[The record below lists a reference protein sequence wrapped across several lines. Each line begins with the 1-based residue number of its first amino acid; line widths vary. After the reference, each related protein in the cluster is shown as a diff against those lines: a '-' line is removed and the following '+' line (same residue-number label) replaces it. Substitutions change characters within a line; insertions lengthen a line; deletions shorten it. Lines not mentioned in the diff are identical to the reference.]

1 MLCGPGNAVVRTCVH
16 TGAAAVSSL
25 GEAACQG
32 ADATSPSAQ
41 TPSANSPAS
50 TSNSLDQVHSP
61 SDSSKHPVMWFN
73 GAAADSQ
80 QSDSNHAQ
88 ASQAEC
94 SSAEPQPMSLPLPDQ
109 FDLSSGPDHQPSM
122 SGSIEDAHAQQTCP
136 AYASDA
142 AHPSMTDEAK
152 GAMQQQQG
160 KAAPVIQSAESL
172 STWLGIEA
180 TSRVTSR
187 AASSDLAEA
196 EAKLTMASTAV
207 MAAGCSNSSSDC
219 NRSRHEHVTADVD
232 AKAGYVS
239 SQHTQHR
246 QQQAATSTA
255 TAKMVKRFGQ
265 LSVSHEACRES
276 AEPECDIY
284 NLESPGPILI
294 AGQTGALVSSNNNNT
309 CFSRRVS
316 HDAM

>member
-1 MLCGPGNAVVRTCVH
+1 MLCSPGNATFMACVY

-25 GEAACQG
+25 SEAACQG
-32 ADATSPSAQ
+32 ADAISPSAQ

-61 SDSSKHPVMWFN
+61 SDSSNHPVMWFN

-94 SSAEPQPMSLPLPDQ
+94 SSAEQQPMSLPLPDK
-109 FDLSSGPDHQPSM
+109 FDLSSRPDQQPSM
-122 SGSIEDAHAQQTCP
+122 RGSVEDAHVQQTCP
-136 AYASDA
+136 AHASDA
-142 AHPSMTDEAK
+142 QHPSTADEAS
-152 GAMQQQQG
+152 GTIQQQQQG

-172 STWLGIEA
+172 STWLGSEA

-196 EAKLTMASTAV
+196 EAKLTMASKAV
-207 MAAGCSNSSSDC
+207 MAADCSNSSSDC
-219 NRSRHEHVTADVD
+219 NHSRHEHVTADVD

-239 SQHTQHR
+239 SQHTQKR
-246 QQQAATSTA
+246 QQQASTGTA
-255 TAKMVKRFGQ
+255 TAKVVKRFGQ

-309 CFSRRVS
+309 SFCRRVS
-316 HDAM
+316 HVI